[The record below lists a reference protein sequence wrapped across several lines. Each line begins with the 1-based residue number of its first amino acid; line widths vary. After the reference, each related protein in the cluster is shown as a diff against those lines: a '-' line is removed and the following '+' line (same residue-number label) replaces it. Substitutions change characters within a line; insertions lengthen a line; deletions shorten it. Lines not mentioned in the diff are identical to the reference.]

1 MKIRFICFYF
11 VLSSLLFA
19 CKQDTSNTSDHSN
32 NAIENNSP
40 VAVTDS
46 LKEVFEAKV
55 QAKENSLPLRY
66 VSESGKVN
74 PVDEAPLDTAF
85 FVFRESLIENVQN
98 KDLISFLS
106 KANENMKVSFGDP
119 LEGPAGFVELWGL
132 DSPAKIA
139 ASEVWKHL
147 KTVLQL
153 GGQFSADKKMFTA
166 PYVYSAF
173 PDQYDAFEHGAI
185 VGTGVRMRTH
195 PSLNSKIVKSLSYDI
210 VKVVEV
216 VHDKLETIGG
226 ETHPWVKVQIP
237 DTEITGFIYGK
248 YLRSPIDYRIG
259 FEQVGTE
266 WQISFFVAGD

>member
-1 MKIRFICFYF
+1 MKIRLTCLI
-11 VLSSLLFA
+11 LSSLFFA
-19 CKQDTSNTSDHSN
+19 CKQDSANNTEQQNNATSNSVPATVS
-32 NAIENNSP
+32 
-40 VAVTDS
+40 DS
-46 LKEVFEAKV
+46 LKKVFEAKIE
-55 QAKENSLPLRY
+55 AREELLPLKY
-66 VSESGKVN
+66 VSENGKVN
-74 PVDEAPLDTAF
+74 PVDEAALDTAF
-85 FVFRESLIENVQN
+85 FVFRESLIENVKN
-98 KDLISFLS
+98 KDLINFLS
-106 KANENMKVSFGDP
+106 KAKESMKVSFGDP

-132 DSPAKIA
+132 DSPSKIA
-139 ASEVWKHL
+139 ASEVWGHL
-147 KTVLQL
+147 ETILHL
-153 GGQFSADKKMFTA
+153 GGQFSSDKKMFMA

-210 VKVVEV
+210 VKIVEV

-226 ETHPWVKVQIP
+226 ETHPWVKVQLP
-237 DTEITGFIYGK
+237 DTDITGFVYGK